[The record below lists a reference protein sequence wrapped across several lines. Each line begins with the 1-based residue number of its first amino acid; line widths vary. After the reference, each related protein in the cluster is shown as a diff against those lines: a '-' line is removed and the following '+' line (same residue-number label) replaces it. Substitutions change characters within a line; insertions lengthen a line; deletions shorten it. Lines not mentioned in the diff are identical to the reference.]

1 MAYNKARREIER
13 EKERERD
20 REKFIY
26 MYSLHRVK
34 YIGIEENHFE
44 RILLTRVPLSKCCGE
59 PKCWV
64 SAYRFKYFN
73 KSGLF
78 CLLQINFKV

>member
-44 RILLTRVPLSKCCGE
+44 RILNS
-59 PKCWV
+59 
-64 SAYRFKYFN
+64 
-73 KSGLF
+73 
-78 CLLQINFKV
+78 IN